1 MSFSPPMTI
10 LELSDYN
17 IYIGPIGLE
26 LSTLVAKGN
35 YSQVAVLVDENTGQ
49 HCLPILSKRLN
60 VDFRIIEIQA
70 GEWHKNLDSCR
81 HIWEEMMRYN
91 MDRHSLLINL
101 GGGVIGDMGGFC
113 AATFLRGIDFIQI
126 PTTLLSQVD
135 ASVGGKLGI
144 DFNSIK
150 NSIGVFKNPQ
160 AVFVD
165 PEYLKSLPNSEIR
178 SGFAEIFKHALIA
191 DADLWAELFK
201 INDLSELNWADI
213 LTRSLR
219 IKQQVVEA
227 DPLEKGLRKA
237 LNFGH
242 TVGHAVE
249 SFSLKTD
256 KLLLHG
262 EAVAIG
268 IVCESWLSNQ
278 AGELSEIELKEIT
291 KFVQKIYPTYSFDE
305 TNFPEIMSYM
315 KKDKKNREGVI
326 NFTFIPTIGQA
337 KINQIC
343 DEKLIEESLRY
354 YLANK

>member
-1 MSFSPPMTI
+1 MSLPLPMTI

-17 IYIGPIGLE
+17 IYIGSIGLE
-26 LSTLVAKGN
+26 LSPLVAKGN
-35 YSQVAVLVDENTGQ
+35 YSQVAILVDENTRQ
-49 HCLPILSKRLN
+49 HCLPILSKSLN
-60 VDFRIIEIQA
+60 ADFRIIEIQA

-81 HIWEEMMRYN
+81 HIWEEMMKYE

-150 NSIGVFKNPQ
+150 NSIGVFQNPQ

-165 PEYLKSLPNSEIR
+165 PEFLKSLPNSEIR
-178 SGFAEIFKHALIA
+178 SGFAEVFKHALIA
-191 DADLWAELFK
+191 DADLWSELFK
-201 INDLSELNWADI
+201 LNDLSEIDWAYI
-213 LTRSLR
+213 LARSLR
-219 IKQQVVEA
+219 IKQHVVEA

-242 TVGHAVE
+242 TIGHAVE

-256 KLLLHG
+256 KPLLHG

-278 AGELSEIELKEIT
+278 AGDLSEIELKEIT
-291 KFVQKIYPTYSFDE
+291 NFVEKIYPFYTFDE
-305 TNFPEIMSYM
+305 TNFPEIMAYM
-315 KKDKKNREGVI
+315 KKDKKNRAGVI
-326 NFTFIPTIGQA
+326 NFTFLNTIGQA
-337 KINQIC
+337 TIDQTC
-343 DEKLIEESLRY
+343 DEKLIEESLLY
-354 YLANK
+354 YMANK